1 MAKAARCHAC
11 LQLLTPENRRL
22 SQFKIEVPCCTAA
35 SPNIHYGKNRE
46 VPSKHCHSPGS
57 AVAAGRR
64 GDLARGSIRRCR
76 QARGRAR
83 GLADIVAINVLFE
96 RAVVGAA
103 AAGTAEAGKTKGSR
117 EAPLALGSLT
127 GNGQPTR
134 RHHGASIS
142 VLGRSASPSQSR
154 PIRVCPSLTRQHVNT
169 LA

>member
-1 MAKAARCHAC
+1 MSHILYK
-11 LQLLTPENRRL
+11 LLIIL
-22 SQFKIEVPCCTAA
+22 CCTAA
-35 SPNIHYGKNRE
+35 TQNINYGKPLAVAGKSCN
-46 VPSKHCHSPGS
+46 SPGG
-57 AVAAGRR
+57 AAATGQR
-64 GDLARGSIRRCR
+64 GDLARGSIRGRPEAHR
-76 QARGRAR
+76 QVR

-96 RAVVGAA
+96 RAVVG

>member
-1 MAKAARCHAC
+1 MLHRSNAEHQLWKAAGSRGQV
-11 LQLLTPENRRL
+11 LQQSWR
-22 SQFKIEVPCCTAA
+22 
-35 SPNIHYGKNRE
+35 
-46 VPSKHCHSPGS
+46 
-57 AVAAGRR
+57 RR
-64 GDLARGSIRRCR
+64 GDRAARGLGQGQYSEVP
-76 QARGRAR
+76 AGARAR

-96 RAVVGAA
+96 RAVVG